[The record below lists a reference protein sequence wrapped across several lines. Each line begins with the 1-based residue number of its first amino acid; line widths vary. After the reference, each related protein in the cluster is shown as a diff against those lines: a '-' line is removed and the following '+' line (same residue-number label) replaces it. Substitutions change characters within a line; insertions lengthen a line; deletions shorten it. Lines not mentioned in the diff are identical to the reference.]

1 MIMSKQGQKKETDFG
16 AVNSWLEEN
25 VLPMLM
31 EKCASPLEAI
41 YLLTSFTK
49 NAALTIGVAAGQPPK
64 RVITACKDIFDKKD
78 YAEEALTMMAAL
90 MAKKIEKNG
99 GVADLSDAIDS
110 VEEITRKLDEQN

>member
-1 MIMSKQGQKKETDFG
+1 MSKQGQKKETDFG

-64 RVITACKDIFDKKD
+64 RVIAACKDIFDKKD
-78 YAEEALTMMAAL
+78 YAE
-90 MAKKIEKNG
+90 
-99 GVADLSDAIDS
+99 
-110 VEEITRKLDEQN
+110 

>member
-1 MIMSKQGQKKETDFG
+1 MSKQGQKKETDFG

-31 EKCASPLEAI
+31 EKCASPLEA
-41 YLLTSFTK
+41 
-49 NAALTIGVAAGQPPK
+49 
-64 RVITACKDIFDKKD
+64 DIFDKKD

-110 VEEITRKLDEQN
+110 VEEITRKLDEQD

>member
-1 MIMSKQGQKKETDFG
+1 MIMSKQGQRKETDFG

-49 NAALTIGVAAGQPPK
+49 NATLTIGMAAGQPPK
-64 RVITACKDIFDKKD
+64 RVIAVCKDIFDKKNYD
-78 YAEEALTMMAAL
+78 EKALTMMAAL

-99 GVADLSDAIDS
+99 GVADLSDAISAVD
-110 VEEITRKLDEQN
+110 EITRKLDE

>member
-1 MIMSKQGQKKETDFG
+1 MSKQGQKKETDFG

-31 EKCASPLEAI
+31 EKCANPLEAI

-64 RVITACKDIFDKKD
+64 RVIAACKDIFDKKD
-78 YAEEALTMMAAL
+78 YNEEALTMMAAL
-90 MAKKIEKNG
+90 MAEKIEKNG

-110 VEEITRKLDEQN
+110 VEEITRKLDEQD